1 MYQDNLFAIDLSKN
15 THQGALFSKSH
26 QILFNREFSTKRLI
40 DWVSRQQPLMVAMEA
55 CSMANHWA
63 RVFERMGHQVR
74 LVPTRT
80 AARYRQ
86 GQKTNGT
93 DAEAIGVAA
102 RQPTT
107 KFVSP
112 KSINLQEIQ
121 ALLRIREHLK
131 DQRLA
136 TSNMIRSLLAE
147 FGLLIPKGWKALR
160 ERVPELLEDA
170 ANDLPMELRFHL
182 RDQLND
188 YLELERRFA
197 AVDRACTQRVNQHEA
212 CAQLLQLEGI
222 GSVNAAGLLLALG
235 ERGDSF
241 RNGRNASACIGATPK
256 QHSTGDKVVI
266 GHISKDCANKRLR
279 ANLIQGAWAVI
290 QQLRKRDPRNA
301 KEDWLKGVI
310 ERRGEG
316 IAAVALVNKTI
327 RVAWAMLHYGQD
339 FKLHPN
345 MA

>member
-1 MYQDNLFAIDLSKN
+1 MYQDNLFAIDLSKSS
-15 THQGALFSKSH
+15 HQGVLFSKSH
-26 QILFNREFSTKRLI
+26 QIKFNREFSTRKLI
-40 DWVSRQQPLMVAMEA
+40 EWVSRQQPLTVAMEA
-55 CSMANHWA
+55 CSMSNHWA
-63 RVFERMGHQVR
+63 RVFDRIGHRVL

-93 DAEAIGVAA
+93 DAEGIGVAA

-107 KFVSP
+107 KFVAP
-112 KSINLQEIQ
+112 KPINLQELQ
-121 ALLRIREHLK
+121 ALMRIREHLK
-131 DQRLA
+131 DHRLA
-136 TSNMIRSLLAE
+136 TSNLIRSLLAE

-170 ANDLPMELRFHL
+170 ENELPMELRFQL
-182 RDQLND
+182 RDQLDD
-188 YLELERRFA
+188 YLELEKRFA
-197 AVDRACTQRVNQHEA
+197 EVDRACTQRVNQDEA
-212 CAQLLQLEGI
+212 CHQLLQLEGI
-222 GSVNAAGLLLALG
+222 GPVNAAGLLLALG
-235 ERGDSF
+235 EQGDSF

-256 QHSTGDKVVI
+256 QHSTGDQVRI

-290 QQLRKRDPRNA
+290 QQLRKRDPRNG
-301 KEDWLKGVI
+301 KEAWLKGVI
-310 ERRGEG
+310 NRRGEG

-327 RVAWAMLHYGQD
+327 RVAWAMLHYGEN

>member
-1 MYQDNLFAIDLSKN
+1 MYQDNLFAIDLAKN
-15 THQGALFSKSH
+15 THQGVLFSRSH
-26 QILFNREFSTKRLI
+26 QIKFNRKLSTKQLI
-40 DWVSRQQPLMVAMEA
+40 EWASRQQPLLVAIEA
-55 CSMANHWA
+55 CSMSSYWA
-63 RVFERMGHQVR
+63 RVFERLGHRVV

-93 DAEAIGVAA
+93 DAEGIGIAA

-107 KFVSP
+107 KFVAP

-121 ALLRIREHLK
+121 ALMRIREHLK
-131 DQRLA
+131 DHRLA

-170 ANDLPMELRFHL
+170 DNELPMELRFHL
-182 RDQLND
+182 RDQLDD
-188 YLELERRFA
+188 YLELERRFE
-197 AVDRACTQRVNQHEA
+197 AVDRACDHRVKQHEA
-212 CAQLLQLEGI
+212 CRQLLQLEGI
-222 GSVNAAGLLLALG
+222 GTVNAAGLLLALG
-235 ERGDSF
+235 EQGDSF

-256 QHSTGDKVVI
+256 QHSTGDKVRI
-266 GHISKDCANKRLR
+266 GHISKDCANIRLR

-290 QQLRKRDPRNA
+290 QQLRKRDPRNG
-301 KEDWLKGVI
+301 KEAWLKGVI
-310 ERRGEG
+310 NRRSEG

-327 RVAWAMLHYGQD
+327 RVAWAMLHYGED

-345 MA
+345 MV